1 MTTREPTDQVV
12 RFEIPTLSAAGRLAE
27 LLEDGW
33 SAWIHQRRGS
43 HVVFAMLDDDPE
55 DLAILLRIVETW
67 VDNESLW
74 AIRYELDGKKYVLT
88 AGDPV
93 WGDLAAA

>member
-1 MTTREPTDQVV
+1 MTTRESTNQVV
-12 RFEIPTLSAAGRLAE
+12 RFEIPTLSAAARLAE

-33 SAWIHQRRGS
+33 GAWIHQRRGT
-43 HVVFAMLDDDPE
+43 HVVFATLDDDPE

>member
-1 MTTREPTDQVV
+1 MANREPTDQVV

>member
-1 MTTREPTDQVV
+1 MTTRESNDQVV
-12 RFEIPTLSAAGRLAE
+12 RFEIPTRSAAGRLAE

-33 SAWIHQRRGS
+33 SAWVHQSRGT
-43 HVVFAMLDDDPE
+43 HVVLATLDEDAE

-74 AIRYELDGKKYVLT
+74 AIRYELDGRNYVLA

>member
-1 MTTREPTDQVV
+1 MPIPESTDQVV

-33 SAWIHQRRGS
+33 GAWVHQRRGS
-43 HVVFAMLDDDPE
+43 HVVLATLDDDPE

-74 AIRYELDGKKYVLT
+74 AIRYELDGRQYVLA

-93 WGDLAAA
+93 WSDLAAA

>member
-1 MTTREPTDQVV
+1 MAT
-12 RFEIPTLSAAGRLAE
+12 
-27 LLEDGW
+27 
-33 SAWIHQRRGS
+33 
-43 HVVFAMLDDDPE
+43 LDDDPE

-74 AIRYELDGKKYVLT
+74 AIRYELDGRNYVLA

-93 WGDLAAA
+93 WADLAAA

>member
-1 MTTREPTDQVV
+1 MTTRESTDQVV
-12 RFEIPTLSAAGRLAE
+12 RFEIPTRSAATRLAE

-33 SAWIHQRRGS
+33 GAWVHQSRGT
-43 HVVFAMLDDDPE
+43 HVVFATLDDDPE

-74 AIRYELDGKKYVLT
+74 AIRYELDRKNYVLA

>member
-1 MTTREPTDQVV
+1 MANREPTDQVV

-74 AIRYELDGKKYVLT
+74 AIRYKLDGRQYVLA

-93 WGDLAAA
+93 WSDLAAA